1 MNRAVPAAIVC
12 SLVAIGGTAW
22 AMLAPGTE
30 DGVAASRTSAPNRAG
45 TEEHP
50 IAATLRAA
58 RRTCTVAALDEVV
71 QDLRD
76 RARTT
81 NEASSWQLLAEALL
95 ERAQMRS
102 HRRGIVVGTPLHDR
116 LPPELQAD
124 LDSGLAAVA
133 MARQLGDDDGDL
145 FRVEAGLLGQRITGI
160 GTALQWNGRIQEAL
174 AQAVARA
181 KDDPR
186 LGVAL
191 GLRKLLAPKLLGH
204 DPAGA
209 LVHFEFAAEHLP
221 DDERPAVLAAMAN
234 WLQKRRQQAIAWL
247 ERAVARNPDNVFARV
262 VLARLRRDE
271 PDPFGRDVT
280 DAEAVAAK

>member
-12 SLVAIGGTAW
+12 CLVAVGGTAW

-30 DGVAASRTSAPNRAG
+30 DDAGASRTSAPSRAR

-50 IAATLRAA
+50 AAVALRAA
-58 RRTCTVAALDEVV
+58 RRTCTVAALDAVV
-71 QDLRD
+71 QDLCD
-76 RARTT
+76 RAKAA
-81 NEASSWQLLAEALL
+81 NDAGSWQMLAEALL

-124 LDSGLAAVA
+124 VDAGLDAVA
-133 MARQLGDDDGDL
+133 TARRLGDDDGDL

-174 AQAVARA
+174 KQAVARA

-221 DDERPAVLAAMAN
+221 DDERPAVLAAMAS
-234 WLQKRRQQAIAWL
+234 WLQQRRQQAMAWL

-262 VLARLRRDE
+262 VLARVRRDE

-280 DAEAVAAK
+280 DTEAAAAK

>member
-1 MNRAVPAAIVC
+1 MNRAVPVAIAAC
-12 SLVAIGGTAW
+12 LVAIGGTAW
-22 AMLAPGTE
+22 AMLAAGTE
-30 DGVAASRTSAPNRAG
+30 DGVVVPRSSAPSRARV
-45 TEEHP
+45 EEHP
-50 IAATLRAA
+50 AAVALRAA
-58 RRTCTVAALDEVV
+58 RRTCTVAALDTIV
-71 QDLRD
+71 QELRD
-76 RARTT
+76 RTLST
-81 NEASSWQLLAEALL
+81 NDAGSWRLLAEALL

-124 LDSGLAAVA
+124 VDAGLDAVA
-133 MARQLGDDDGDL
+133 TARTLGGEDGDL
-145 FRVEAGLLGQRITGI
+145 FRVEAGLLSQRITGF
-160 GTALQWNGRIQEAL
+160 GTALQWNARIQEAL
-174 AQAVARA
+174 QEAVARA

-221 DDERPAVLAAMAN
+221 DDERPAVLAAMAS

-247 ERAVARNPDNVFARV
+247 ERAVARNPDSVFARV
-262 VLARLRRDE
+262 VLARMRRDE

-280 DAEAVAAK
+280 DTEAAAAK